1 MKVWLDDV
9 RPAPPGWTW
18 VKTAP
23 AGIELLAR
31 GDVTELSLDHDL
43 GDDDQG
49 TGYDVLVWM
58 EEACAR
64 DAWSGPAPTIHIHSA
79 NPVGRSRMLAAIEG
93 FRRQFQ
99 AMRERA

>member
-9 RPAPPGWTW
+9 RPAPSGWTW

-23 AGIELLAR
+23 ACIELLAH

-43 GDDDQG
+43 GDDEQG
-49 TGYDVLVWM
+49 TGYDVLAWM

-64 DAWSGPAPTIHIHSA
+64 DAWSGFEPTIDVHSA
-79 NPVGRSRMLAAIEG
+79 NPVGRSRMLAAIDG
-93 FRRQFQ
+93 FRRQHR
-99 AMRERA
+99 AMRDRA